1 MNTDYKPFDDDNHGI
16 ALKKSDKVEVMEEL
30 EGGRCFVRATTISGQ
45 VIYLVHCSWL
55 TSNWFRIVLTR
66 WAG

>member
-45 VIYLVHCSWL
+45 V
-55 TSNWFRIVLTR
+55 
-66 WAG
+66 